1 MATTKRQKKVVLNGV
16 SKQQA
21 EEAMKEYAEAYAE
34 KLGLAAEM
42 DLRLAE
48 VRQEYAKQLE
58 DVDNRMK
65 ESFELMN
72 AYANENRDQ
81 EFSKKKSMELMH
93 GTIGYR
99 TGTPKLK
106 TMKGFTWASC
116 TTLAARLLPGLY
128 MRTKEPEI
136 AKDMILADRNE
147 EHVTLLSGDEGSM
160 KDALERCGMYV
171 VQEDTFYVE
180 PKTEIR

>member
-16 SKQQA
+16 SKPR
-21 EEAMKEYAEAYAE
+21 EP
-34 KLGLAAEM
+34 
-42 DLRLAE
+42 
-48 VRQEYAKQLE
+48 
-58 DVDNRMK
+58 
-65 ESFELMN
+65 
-72 AYANENRDQ
+72 
-81 EFSKKKSMELMH
+81 MH
-93 GTIGYR
+93 GPIGYR

-106 TMKGFTWASC
+106 TMKGVTWAPC